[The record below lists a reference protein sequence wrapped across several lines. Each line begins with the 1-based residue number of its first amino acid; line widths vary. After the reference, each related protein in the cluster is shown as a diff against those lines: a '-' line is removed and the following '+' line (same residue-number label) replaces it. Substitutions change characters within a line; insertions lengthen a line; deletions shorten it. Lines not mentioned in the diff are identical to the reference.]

1 MRDSFEDPVWLLI
14 GLGFPHKIDSVSAAY
29 RFLSENPAL
38 NRDAAYNVVIKACRS
53 VLAGTIDAA
62 TVRGLVERFAMRRG
76 IFVQPPPTVVFWRRI
91 GEGQQSAAM
100 SGSLQLGA
108 FWVGGPPGEAS
119 KEDPE
124 IVMSDVFAKSVGGT
138 DRPILAFGRPMEL
151 LISGLETRDLLTE
164 EERSVLRALPLQ
176 EASFRAGQEIVR
188 EGSTPT
194 FSSLLVRGLAAR
206 SQILA
211 DGSRQIC
218 AFHVPGGFDLH
229 SYLLN
234 EMDHGVQAMSEAQL
248 LQVPHAALR
257 ALTDSHPHLARLLW
271 LMTLID
277 AATHRAWIASIG
289 KRAGAERLAHLICEM
304 FKRME
309 AVGLVEAHS
318 FVSRHPG

>member
-1 MRDSFEDPVWLLI
+1 MGRAFARSRHRRREFEI
-14 GLGFPHKIDSVSAAY
+14 
-29 RFLSENPAL
+29 
-38 NRDAAYNVVIKACRS
+38 
-53 VLAGTIDAA
+53 
-62 TVRGLVERFAMRRG
+62 
-76 IFVQPPPTVVFWRRI
+76 PT
-91 GEGQQSAAM
+91 
-100 SGSLQLGA
+100 
-108 FWVGGPPGEAS
+108 
-119 KEDPE
+119 
-124 IVMSDVFAKSVGGT
+124 SDVFAKSVGGT

-218 AFHVPGGFDLH
+218 AFHVPGDFVDLH

-289 KRAGAERLAHLICEM
+289 KVLEQSGWHISSVRCLSAWRLSAWSKHIRLSFPSPQALFSGRTRLLDRPHQPGPPGTSLHRVGEMDWTCGRGPGLARLRELGQVRPPLPQPWAQTPLRAQSGGPL
-304 FKRME
+304 
-309 AVGLVEAHS
+309 
-318 FVSRHPG
+318 SRWRACPLRPTSTRQSAGRGRSP

>member
-1 MRDSFEDPVWLLI
+1 M
-14 GLGFPHKIDSVSAAY
+14 
-29 RFLSENPAL
+29 
-38 NRDAAYNVVIKACRS
+38 
-53 VLAGTIDAA
+53 
-62 TVRGLVERFAMRRG
+62 
-76 IFVQPPPTVVFWRRI
+76 
-91 GEGQQSAAM
+91 
-100 SGSLQLGA
+100 
-108 FWVGGPPGEAS
+108 
-119 KEDPE
+119 
-124 IVMSDVFAKSVGGT
+124 
-138 DRPILAFGRPMEL
+138 
-151 LISGLETRDLLTE
+151 
-164 EERSVLRALPLQ
+164 
-176 EASFRAGQEIVR
+176 R

-206 SQILA
+206 SQIL

-218 AFHVPGGFDLH
+218 AFHVPGDFVDLH

-318 FVSRHPG
+318 FEFPVTQLIQRTHSASRSSTPTGSSRNFAPPGW